1 VFAERVEIN
10 VVDISGEAGQQI
22 CEAQDRS
29 LGGIEELLV
38 SSRAGFPQRRDLFI
52 GAATPLR
59 RSGMRTRSILTA
71 VEDRRA

>member
-1 VFAERVEIN
+1 MLAQCVEID
-10 VVDISGEAGQQI
+10 VIDVPGEAGQQI
-22 CEAQDRS
+22 GETQNRS
-29 LGGIEELLV
+29 LGGIEELFV
-38 SSRAGFPQRRDLFI
+38 SSRAGFPQRCDLFI